1 MKADPTR
8 VASHRGEAMGTTW
21 SYLDMAPL
29 GRQEDWED
37 SPEGYPQTAP
47 TCGGTTTTPTAH
59 ERGAPNREMLF
70 DSKRYPGFRLIALR
84 VLLS

>member
-1 MKADPTR
+1 MKAHLAR

-37 SPEGYPQTAP
+37 SPEDYPQTAP
-47 TCGGTTTTPTAH
+47 HVWWDYNDAY
-59 ERGAPNREMLF
+59 GA
-70 DSKRYPGFRLIALR
+70 
-84 VLLS
+84 